1 MGKVPKRKKQTKSK
15 EQEMM
20 IVKSLCSECD
30 HDIRFE
36 DKTYGLLVAECK
48 LDCDEYDP
56 HTPVEC
62 INWRGK
68 CQG

>member
-1 MGKVPKRKKQTKSK
+1 
-15 EQEMM
+15 MM

-56 HTPVEC
+56 HSPVEC